1 MRLRKLEGL
10 LEIMAIELRK
20 SHPPENIKHLLRI
33 AERYQLMQGRH
44 YRRTGHFYEP
54 KLHRK

>member
-10 LEIMAIELRK
+10 LEIMATELRK

-44 YRRTGHFYEP
+44 YRRTGHFYKP
-54 KLHRK
+54 KGL